1 MPQIFSGI
9 FGVVAV
15 SLTLGAMPLAGR
27 DISAGPQDTSG
38 AQDTFGTAGT
48 AINRAAKA
56 DRAVHVADSATQAQ
70 MQTISLRLNDFSDT
84 SFLVRIPVAR
94 AARKG
99 SSTPAPS
106 MIKSGDG
113 KKMAAACEPVVSVLT
128 ELANRLEP
136 GRCVT

>member
-9 FGVVAV
+9 LGALAV
-15 SLTLGAMPLAGR
+15 SLALGAMPLAGR
-27 DISAGPQDTSG
+27 DIYGD
-38 AQDTFGTAGT
+38 AQDPSGTPAM

-56 DRAVHVADSATQAQ
+56 DRAAPLAGPAT
-70 MQTISLRLNDFSDT
+70 QTISLRLSGFSDT
-84 SFLVRIPVAR
+84 SFLVRIPLAQ

-99 SSTPAPS
+99 SSIPS

-113 KKMAAACEPVVSVLT
+113 KMAVACEPVVSVLS
-128 ELANRLEP
+128 ELAKRLEP

>member
-9 FGVVAV
+9 FGAVAV

-27 DISAGPQDTSG
+27 DISGGTQDTPGAQDTSG
-38 AQDTFGTAGT
+38 TSAS

-56 DRAVHVADSATQAQ
+56 DRAVRVAGPAT
-70 MQTISLRLNDFSDT
+70 QTISLRLRGFSDT
-84 SFLVRIPVAR
+84 SFLVRIPVAQ

-99 SSTPAPS
+99 SSIPS

-113 KKMAAACEPVVSVLT
+113 KMAVACEPIVSVLT
-128 ELANRLEP
+128 ELAKRLEP

>member
-9 FGVVAV
+9 LGAIAV
-15 SLTLGAMPLAGR
+15 SFTLGAMPLAGR
-27 DISAGPQDTSG
+27 DISISGVTPDTSG
-38 AQDTFGTAGT
+38 TQDASGTPAT

-56 DRAVHVADSATQAQ
+56 DRATRVAGPAT
-70 MQTISLRLNDFSDT
+70 QTISLRLSGFSDT
-84 SFLVRIPVAR
+84 SFLVRIPIAQ

-99 SSTPAPS
+99 SSIPS

-113 KKMAAACEPVVSVLT
+113 KMAVACEPIVSILT
-128 ELANRLEP
+128 ELATRLEP